1 MLADGDPAMS
11 DSNLTLWHLPVSHYS
26 EKARWALDHK
36 GVDHRRRA
44 PLPGSHMVFA
54 LALTR
59 GKQKTF
65 PVIQLDG
72 RTIGD
77 STAVIAAIEE
87 RYPEPPLYP
96 ADPELRRRALELEDF
111 FDEELGPYARH
122 AVFYE
127 LINDPAT
134 FGEVAAR
141 AVPGPLGRSER
152 LVGTYARIYTSL
164 RFGANSSDGAVE
176 ARAKV
181 IAAFDRLEAELEA
194 NGGDYLV
201 GDEFSVADLTAASLF
216 YPVVGPEGGPVPHD
230 QALPPAFDEF
240 REPLRQRPGYL
251 WVEETYRRHRGPDRQ
266 PAAAAG

>member
-1 MLADGDPAMS
+1 MS
-11 DSNLTLWHLPVSHYS
+11 DSTPTLWHLPVSHYS

-36 GVDHRRRA
+36 GVTHRRKA

-59 GKQKTF
+59 GQQKTF
-65 PVIQLDG
+65 PIIQIDG
-72 RTIGD
+72 RNVGD
-77 STAVIAAIEE
+77 STAVLAAIEQ

-96 ADPELRRRALELEDF
+96 ADPEQRRRALELEEF
-111 FDEELGPYARH
+111 FDEELGPYSRH

-127 LINDPAT
+127 LINDPET

-141 AVPGPLGRSER
+141 SVPGPLGRSER
-152 LVGTYARIYTSL
+152 LVGAYGRAYASL
-164 RFGANSSDGAVE
+164 RFGANSSEGAVQ

-181 IAAFDRLEAELEA
+181 IAALDRLERELDA

-201 GDEFSVADLTAASLF
+201 GDEFSVADLTAAALF
-216 YPVVGPEGGPVPHD
+216 YPVVGPEGGPVPAD
-230 QALPPAFDEF
+230 QAMPSAFEEF

-251 WVEETYRRHRGPDRQ
+251 WVEETYRRHRKPGRQ
-266 PAAAAG
+266 PTPAGA